1 MSQILQLQ
9 ENDERAI
16 AILEAGLSRMKAGT
30 SGWQSISKHLE
41 KARVRLNLLVK
52 RRDFFDTKNGLPI
65 ELVIQIFGYLDQ
77 TQLL

>member
-1 MSQILQLQ
+1 
-9 ENDERAI
+9 
-16 AILEAGLSRMKAGT
+16 MKAGT
-30 SGWQSISKHLE
+30 PGWKSISKYLE